1 MQIEDIAIYPIS
13 DIDIGIDISIYYIGY
28 RYSSVKSMHIILNSS
43 VKGNVIIECASNS
56 LKVLIFQNVPS
67 LTCPVKLEESMA
79 GQKPVNFLIH
89 SRNMQ
94 LFRSLP
100 QKDEEKKDVFSIFA
114 SALFLP
120 LLCTSRTLFDSL
132 L

>member
-1 MQIEDIAIYPIS
+1 
-13 DIDIGIDISIYYIGY
+13 
-28 RYSSVKSMHIILNSS
+28 MHRILNSN
-43 VKGNVIIECASNS
+43 VEGNVIIECASNS
-56 LKVLIFQNVPS
+56 LKVFIFQNVPS
-67 LTCPVKLEESMA
+67 LTCPMKLEESMA

-94 LFRSLP
+94 LFRPLP
-100 QKDEEKKDVFSIFA
+100 QKDEEKKDVFPIFA

-120 LLCTSRTLFDSL
+120 LLSPSRILSDSL